1 MFRRLLRSM
10 TALAALVAA
19 YQAYVLLAVPLME
32 PSLEVRERKRHS
44 QADHA
49 KAEQAVTKYQ
59 LLLSNYFPK
68 DHWSQTRP
76 PKVFASSNEQ
86 AMLVLD
92 EYTRHEETRLNN
104 ERYTQ
109 VDIARFALLVFP
121 TPPREGITPPRDT
134 IILEAPQGARLKF
147 DDFRPELGRIG
158 QITGGQFP
166 GRITIHSDM
175 HEPGPEDDLLVETAD
190 LQMNTKLLYSE
201 SPVRFRMGPNV
212 GGGRELEISFLADE
226 HVQPRDRG
234 LRIAGIDSLEIRR
247 DVRMRMQLETA
258 SLLPGGEEQRDAKQA
273 EPSPGPS
280 LQGRGATEK
289 EPPAPVEVTCS
300 GPFTFDFVRYVA
312 SLDRDVELQQINT
325 NGPVDQLFCT
335 KLDVIFAPKTLV
347 TAEPQA
353 VIVDPGKRQQRDLGR
368 LEPLAIVA
376 NGHPVIV
383 NSPQRNAQARG
394 DRIQIALREQRV
406 RVAGARNAMLMY
418 GPNVLRAPVID
429 YQHPSRG
436 SATPIGRFRATGP
449 GRLQYV
455 PDPKKPD
462 QVFHAAWQTLV
473 DLSREK
479 GQPVL
484 SLDGRPQFAFAAAG
498 SLTAD
503 TMKVYLRELQGDA
516 PAGVGIP
523 VSAGEGGGKLQI
535 TPDRLI
541 ATGRVDIQSPRLTG
555 RTQELLVA
563 FRSQP
568 VVAAA
573 EGAAG
578 ITPTQPSQGSFA
590 DKLTGGAAT
599 GSQQQI
605 FHIDADRIGLEV
617 QTHGKSASPTT
628 LSCEGNIV
636 FREVPP
642 TGTQEQPMEIRGAK
656 LTVDRI
662 DTAPYVTLRG
672 ASAMDA
678 AKSRG
683 LAHFAESS
691 EQNVPVPLS
700 EAQPTS
706 GTQFAQLS
714 GRGVTMLVN
723 LIELDVRDNSMWSN
737 GSGRATLLVT
747 RDLEGQASATPFPL
761 DLSWEGGLKFDGST
775 IVFERD
781 VVVEGADDTLQC
793 DRLLAKLNS
802 KIVFGQAIDQ
812 RAIDVSEIE
821 CNGRV
826 TINHLS
832 RDAVGVTSHERAQ
845 LARLAINQQTGAIS
859 GDGPGVIRSTR
870 FGDGLAA
877 LAGPQ
882 NPAAPQL
889 AAPPPGAAGSK
900 LHFLRIDFQ
909 RGLTGILYT
918 RELTF
923 HERVRAVYGPVDA
936 WEQELDANRPENL
949 PPDAMTLSCDEMR
962 INEDPVA
969 ARAMPVA
976 ANGQKKSI
984 GPVQFQA
991 TGNVRIDGEVPKH
1004 GAFSAKAERASYEEA
1019 KDAFILEGN
1028 GRTPATLWRAGQTGA
1043 PPAARRIRYVRKTN
1057 EVSVDGIQYLE
1068 IRPQDIESARRPR
1081 AVR

>member
-10 TALAALVAA
+10 LMLAMLIVA

-32 PSLEVRERKRHS
+32 PQIAIRRGAPVSESDREHGA
-44 QADHA
+44 QI
-49 KAEQAVTKYQ
+49 VTKYQ
-59 LLLSNYFPK
+59 LLLSNYFPN

-92 EYTRHEETRLNN
+92 EYTRHEETRVNN

-190 LQMNTKLLYSE
+190 LRMNTKLLYSE
-201 SPVRFRMGPNV
+201 GPVRFRMGPNV

-226 HVQPRDRG
+226 HVQPKDRG
-234 LRIAGIDSLEIRR
+234 LKIAGIDSLEIRR

-258 SLLPGGEEQRDAKQA
+258 SLLPVGEESSGSHAPRGNPIPSRSGGDNAAPATQSAAEVRPHAERGNELAK
-273 EPSPGPS
+273 
-280 LQGRGATEK
+280 K

-312 SLDRDVELQQINT
+312 SLDRDVELRQINT
-325 NGPVDQLFCT
+325 NGPVDQLICS
-335 KLDVIFAPKTLV
+335 KLDIIFAPKTSV

-406 RVAGARNAMLMY
+406 RVAGARNAMLVY

-429 YQHPSRG
+429 YQHPSHG

-449 GRLQYV
+449 GTLQYV
-455 PDPKKPD
+455 PDPTKRD

-484 SLDGRPQFAFAAAG
+484 SLDGRPRFAFASAG

-523 VSAGEGGGKLQI
+523 VSAGEGGKRQI

-541 ATGRVDIQSPRLTG
+541 ATGRVEIQSPRLTA
-555 RTQELLVA
+555 RTGEFLDA
-563 FRSQP
+563 FLSQP
-568 VVAAA
+568 VVAAPVENA
-573 EGAAG
+573 VGAADVAPAQ
-578 ITPTQPSQGSFA
+578 PTQGSFA
-590 DKLTGGAAT
+590 DKLTGGAAA
-599 GSQQQI
+599 GAQQQI
-605 FHIDADRIGLEV
+605 FHIDADRMELEV

-628 LSCEGNIV
+628 LACEGNILL
-636 FREVPP
+636 REVPP
-642 TGTQEQPMEIRGAK
+642 AGTQEQPMEISGAK

-662 DTAPYVTLRG
+662 DTAPFVTLRG
-672 ASAMDA
+672 ASA
-678 AKSRG
+678 
-683 LAHFAESS
+683 
-691 EQNVPVPLS
+691 VP
-700 EAQPTS
+700 A
-706 GTQFAQLS
+706 QFAQLS
-714 GRGVTMLVN
+714 GRGVTMRVN
-723 LIELDVRDNSMWSN
+723 LVELDVRDNRMWSD

-747 RDLEGQASATPFPL
+747 RDLEGQASATPFPM
-761 DLSWEGGLKFDGST
+761 DLSWQGGLNFDGST
-775 IVFERD
+775 MVFERD
-781 VVVEGADDTLQC
+781 VVVEGADDTFHC

-802 KIVFGQAIDQ
+802 KIVFGEAIDQ
-812 RAIDVSEIE
+812 KAIDVSEIE
-821 CNGRV
+821 CDGGV

-859 GDGPGVIRSTR
+859 GTGPGVIRSTR

-889 AAPPPGAAGSK
+889 VAPPPGAAGSK
-900 LHFLRIDFQ
+900 LHFLRVDFE
-909 RGLTGILYT
+909 RGLTGNLYT

-936 WEQELDANRPENL
+936 WEQELDANRPESL
-949 PPDAMTLSCDEMR
+949 PPDAMTLTCDAMR

-969 ARAMPVA
+969 ARAVPAA
-976 ANGQKKSI
+976 ANGQKKGI
-984 GPVQFQA
+984 GPVQIQA
-991 TGNVRIDGEVPKH
+991 TGNVRIDGQMPKH
-1004 GAFSAKAERASYEEA
+1004 GAFSARAARASYERA
-1019 KDAFILEGN
+1019 KDAFIFEGD
-1028 GRTPATLWRAGQTGA
+1028 GRTPATLWRAGQAGA
-1043 PPAARRIRYVRKTN
+1043 PPAAQRIRYVRSANNGKGSV
-1057 EVSVDGIQYLE
+1057 EVDGVQYLE
-1068 IRPQDIESARRPR
+1068 ITPQDIESARRPG